1 MMKGND
7 AEAKRFMVTNE
18 RGQALH
24 DKATRDLSLS
34 SAEKADLEAWYAE
47 MDAAESKLL
56 NISDTSE
63 ALAYMREQVR
73 QMNGRMMAAVR
84 SVVELSEQN
93 EQLRQEIA
101 VLEQRLSQKLER
113 QAA

>member
-1 MMKGND
+1 MKGND

-18 RGQALH
+18 RGQKLH

-34 SAEKADLEAWYAE
+34 ATEKADLEAWYAE

-56 NISDTSE
+56 KLSDTSE

-73 QMNGRMMAAVR
+73 QMNARMMTAVR
-84 SVVELSEQN
+84 AVVELSEQN
-93 EQLRQEIA
+93 ERLRGEIA
-101 VLEQRLSQKLER
+101 VLEERLSQKLEG